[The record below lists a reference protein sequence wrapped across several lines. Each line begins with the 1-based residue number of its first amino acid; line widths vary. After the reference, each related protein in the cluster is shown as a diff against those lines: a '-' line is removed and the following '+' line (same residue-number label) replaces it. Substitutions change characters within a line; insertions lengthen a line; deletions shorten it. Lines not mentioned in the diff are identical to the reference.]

1 MALSEEKNTEKI
13 TFNKQSIAELA
24 DKRRYLYLV
33 EKMQRGA
40 LTRSEIAELRRY
52 EAGPLPDTIVKT
64 AEEVAKVMEVTY
76 RTVQRWKREGMPVTK
91 EGYYDLEEIKAWHL
105 STLAKGKRA
114 KGKDF
119 WDEKIS
125 KFKAG
130 LLELELLETSGML
143 LPKEEVE
150 RDRTERIMAVKRA
163 FLALPTRMAPILAMK
178 EPRDIEALLY
188 EAVCEIIDE
197 FAGAKQDGQNKIL
210 DKETRPTGLDE
221 KREAGL
227 EATGEDKRQPLGRQE
242 PDS

>member
-1 MALSEEKNTEKI
+1 MALAEEKNTEKV
-13 TFNKQSIAELA
+13 TFNKHSISELA

-64 AEEVAKVMEVTY
+64 SEEVAKVMEVTY
-76 RTVQRWKREGMPVTK
+76 RTVQRWKREGMPITK
-91 EGYYDLEEIKAWHL
+91 EGFYDLEEIKAWHL

-143 LPKEEVE
+143 LPKEDVE
-150 RDRTERIMAVKRA
+150 RDRINRIIAIKRT
-163 FLALPTRMAPILAMK
+163 FLALPTRMAPLLAMK
-178 EPRDIEALLY
+178 EPREIEALLS
-188 EAVCEIIDE
+188 EAVGEIIDE
-197 FAGAKQDGQNKIL
+197 FAGAKQDEQKEIL
-210 DKETRPTGLDE
+210 DKTSGPDGLD
-221 KREAGL
+221 KGRESGV
-227 EATGEDKRQPLGRQE
+227 EATGENKRQPLGRQKQ
-242 PDS
+242 DA

>member
-1 MALSEEKNTEKI
+1 MVLPEEKNSEKA
-13 TFNKQSIAELA
+13 TFTKQSIAELA

-76 RTVQRWKREGMPVTK
+76 RTVQRWKREGMPVAK
-91 EGYYDLEEIKAWHL
+91 EGFYDLEEIKAWHL
-105 STLAKGKRA
+105 SRTETGKRA

-130 LLELELLETSGML
+130 LLELELLQTSGML

-150 RDRTERIMAVKRA
+150 RDRINRIMAVKRT
-163 FLALPTRMAPILAMK
+163 FLALPTRMVPILAMK
-178 EPRDIEALLY
+178 EPREIEALLS
-188 EAVCEIIDE
+188 EAIGEIIDE
-197 FAGAKQDGQNKIL
+197 FAGAKQDEQNKIL
-210 DKETRPTGLDE
+210 DKETGPAGLD
-221 KREAGL
+221 KGREAGM
-227 EATGEDKRQPLGRQE
+227 EASGEDRR
-242 PDS
+242 

>member
-1 MALSEEKNTEKI
+1 MTLSEEKNTEKT

-40 LTRSEIAELRRY
+40 LTRAEIVELRRY

-91 EGYYDLEEIKAWHL
+91 EGFYDLEEIKAWHL

-150 RDRTERIMAVKRA
+150 QDRINRIMTVKRT

-178 EPRDIEALLY
+178 EPREIEGLLY

-197 FAGAKQDGQNKIL
+197 FAGARQDEQNKL
-210 DKETRPTGLDE
+210 LGKEAGPAGLDE
-221 KREAGL
+221 RRETGL
-227 EATGEDKRQPLGRQE
+227 ETPGEDKCKSLGRPQS
-242 PDS
+242 DS

>member
-1 MALSEEKNTEKI
+1 MALAEEKNTERP

-40 LTRSEIAELRRY
+40 LTRAEIAELRRY

-91 EGYYDLEEIKAWHL
+91 EGFYDLEEIKAWHL

-150 RDRTERIMAVKRA
+150 RDRNDRIMAVKRT

-178 EPRDIEALLY
+178 EPREIEALLS
-188 EAVCEIIDE
+188 EAVGEIIDE
-197 FAGAKQDGQNKIL
+197 FAGAKENEQKEIL
-210 DKETRPTGLDE
+210 DKASGPAGLD
-221 KREAGL
+221 KGREAGV
-227 EATGEDKRQPLGRQE
+227 ETSGEDKRQPLGGQE

>member
-1 MALSEEKNTEKI
+1 MALAEEKHTEKV

-40 LTRSEIAELRRY
+40 LTRSEIVELRRY

-91 EGYYDLEEIKAWHL
+91 EGFYDLEEIKAWHL
-105 STLAKGKRA
+105 STLTKGKRA

-150 RDRTERIMAVKRA
+150 RDRINRIMTVKRT

-178 EPRDIEALLY
+178 EPREIEALLS
-188 EAVCEIIDE
+188 EAIGEIIDE
-197 FAGAKQDGQNKIL
+197 FAGAKQDEQNKVL
-210 DKETRPTGLDE
+210 DKEAGSAGLD
-221 KREAGL
+221 KGREASL
-227 EATGEDKRQPLGRQE
+227 EAPGEDKRQPLGRQE
-242 PDS
+242 QDS

>member
-1 MALSEEKNTEKI
+1 MALTENVNTQK
-13 TFNKQSIAELA
+13 TPQSIAELA
-24 DKRRYLYLV
+24 SKKRYIHLV

-40 LTRSEIAELRRY
+40 LTRSEIAELRQF
-52 EAGPLPDTIVKT
+52 EAGPLPSTIVKT

-91 EGYYDLEEIKAWHL
+91 EGFYDLEEIKAWHL
-105 STLAKGKRA
+105 SRTEKGKRA

-143 LPKEEVE
+143 LRKEEVE
-150 RDRTERIMAVKRA
+150 RERINRIMIVKRT

-178 EPRDIEALLY
+178 EPREIEALLY
-188 EAVCEIIDE
+188 EAIGEIIDE
-197 FAGAKQDGQNKIL
+197 FAGAKRDEQNKAL
-210 DKETRPTGLDE
+210 DKEARTVSLDPG
-221 KREAGL
+221 REAGL
-227 EATGEDKRQPLGRQE
+227 EASGEDKCQPLGRPQQ
-242 PDS
+242 DS

>member
-1 MALSEEKNTEKI
+1 MALAEEKNAEKM

-24 DKRRYLYLV
+24 DKKRYLYLV

-91 EGYYDLEEIKAWHL
+91 EGFYDLEEIKAWHL
-105 STLAKGKRA
+105 SRTETGKRA

-130 LLELELLETSGML
+130 LLELELLQTSGML

-150 RDRTERIMAVKRA
+150 RDRINRIIAVKRT

-178 EPRDIEALLY
+178 EPREIEALLS
-188 EAVCEIIDE
+188 EAVGEIIDE
-197 FAGAKQDGQNKIL
+197 FAGAMKDEQNKAL
-210 DKETRPTGLDE
+210 DKETRPAGLDE
-221 KREAGL
+221 GREVSV
-227 EATGEDKRQPLGRQE
+227 EASGEDKRQPLGRQKQ
-242 PDS
+242 DS

>member
-1 MALSEEKNTEKI
+1 MTLSEEKNTEKI

-40 LTRSEIAELRRY
+40 LTRSEIAEVRRY

-64 AEEVAKVMEVTY
+64 AEEAAKVMEVTY

-91 EGYYDLEEIKAWHL
+91 EGFYDLEEIKAWHL
-105 STLAKGKRA
+105 SRIEKGKRA

-150 RDRTERIMAVKRA
+150 QERINRIMAVKRT

-178 EPRDIEALLY
+178 EPREIEALLY
-188 EAVCEIIDE
+188 EALGEIIDE
-197 FAGAKQDGQNKIL
+197 FAGAKKDEQNKAL
-210 DKETRPTGLDE
+210 DKEARPVGLDSG
-221 KREAGL
+221 REAGL
-227 EATGEDKRQPLGRQE
+227 EAAGEDKR
-242 PDS
+242 

>member
-40 LTRSEIAELRRY
+40 LTRAEIAELRRY
-52 EAGPLPDTIVKT
+52 EAGPLPDTIVET

-91 EGYYDLEEIKAWHL
+91 EGFYDLEEIKAWHL

-130 LLELELLETSGML
+130 LLELELLETSGLL

-150 RDRTERIMAVKRA
+150 RDRINRIMTVKRT

-178 EPRDIEALLY
+178 EPREIEALLQ
-188 EAVCEIIDE
+188 EAVGEIIDE
-197 FAGAKQDGQNKIL
+197 FAGAKQDEQKEIL
-210 DKETRPTGLDE
+210 DKTSGQAGLDKARETGLE
-221 KREAGL
+221 TA
-227 EATGEDKRQPLGRQE
+227 GEDKRQHLGRQE

>member
-1 MALSEEKNTEKI
+1 MALPEEKNSEKV
-13 TFNKQSIAELA
+13 TFTKQSIAELA
-24 DKRRYLYLV
+24 DKRRYLYLI

-91 EGYYDLEEIKAWHL
+91 EGFYDLEEIKTWHL
-105 STLAKGKRA
+105 STLSKGKRA

-130 LLELELLETSGML
+130 LLELELFKTSGML

-150 RDRTERIMAVKRA
+150 RDRINRIMAIKRT
-163 FLALPTRMAPILAMK
+163 FLALPTRMAPVLAMK
-178 EPRDIEALLY
+178 EPREIEALLY

-197 FAGAKQDGQNKIL
+197 FAGVKQDEQNKVL
-210 DKETRPTGLDE
+210 DKEAGSAGLDE
-221 KREAGL
+221 RREVGL
-227 EATGEDKRQPLGRQE
+227 EASGEDKRQPLGGQE